1 MSADCMPDP
10 GLGPRESKRNKELHL
25 NREDQHDTT
34 KDRHGDVV
42 AVVASAQMGERGC
55 HESIQWGCEQICW
68 DPGRLWW
75 GPWWPVRADSVCEV
89 ESVRGERAEKAEG
102 FQGAGDRSR
111 VPDEFT

>member
-1 MSADCMPDP
+1 MYAR
-10 GLGPRESKRNKELHL
+10 PRVRPTGEQEEQGAAL

-34 KDRHGDVV
+34 KDTRGDVV
-42 AVVASAQMGERGC
+42 AVAASAQMGERGC

-75 GPWWPVRADSVCEV
+75 GLWWLARADSVCEV
-89 ESVRGERAEKAEG
+89 ESVRGEKAMKAEG

-111 VPDEFT
+111 VRDEFT